1 MSAAAANADHGLGG
15 GKVLAHSN
23 GAIAHELSETVDLFL
38 RYMANQRRAAPNTVS
53 AYHNDL
59 TQFRDY
65 LAASGPSGPNRGPL
79 DLEDVDAGDVAGFVL
94 YLRTRGYSQ
103 ATIARKVAAVK
114 SFFRYASEDG
124 LVDTNPALALDSPQ
138 VHRAPPQAARPADV
152 EALLDAAGSRET
164 PDDLRNR
171 AMITLL
177 YHSGMRVGEVVGL
190 DTSDVDLDLGSVRCR
205 ARAGRVRSIPIP
217 GQAGESLRAYLSDGR
232 PHLARGEGEE
242 SGALFLNH
250 RGTRLTRQG
259 FWLIMK
265 DRARQAGIST
275 HITPHSLRHS
285 FALHHL
291 GSGTA
296 LRALKDLLGHVNIS
310 TTQIYAQ
317 ANGRNRA
324 ASSE

>member
-1 MSAAAANADHGLGG
+1 
-15 GKVLAHSN
+15 VLATN
-23 GAIAHELSETVDLFL
+23 GVIAHELSDTVGDFL
-38 RYMANQRRAAPNTVS
+38 RHMANQRRAAPNTVS

-65 LAASGPSGPNRGPL
+65 LASSGAAGSHGHGIG
-79 DLEDVDAGDVAGFVL
+79 LEEVDAGDVAGFVL

-114 SFFRYASEDG
+114 SFFRYASEAG
-124 LVDTNPALALDSPQ
+124 LIAANPALALDSPQ
-138 VHRAPPQAARPADV
+138 VHRAAPQAAQPADV
-152 EALLDAAGSRET
+152 EALLDAAGSRDT

-177 YHSGMRVGEVVGL
+177 YHSGMRVGEVVAL
-190 DTSDVDLDLGSVRCR
+190 DIGDLDLRQGSVRCR
-205 ARAGRVRSIPIP
+205 GRAGRVRSIPIAV
-217 GQAGESLRAYLSDGR
+217 QACDSLTAYLSEGR
-232 PHLARGEGEE
+232 PYLARGEAEE
-242 SGALFLNH
+242 SEALFLNH

-265 DRARQAGIST
+265 DRARQAGIGT
-275 HITPHSLRHS
+275 QITPHSLRHS

-310 TTQIYAQ
+310 TTQIYAH
-317 ANGRNRA
+317 ANGRSRA
-324 ASSE
+324 PSIE

>member
-1 MSAAAANADHGLGG
+1 
-15 GKVLAHSN
+15 VLARS
-23 GAIAHELSETVDLFL
+23 GLIAHDLSETVDHFL
-38 RYMANQRRAAPNTVS
+38 RHMANQRRAAPNTVS

-59 TQFRDY
+59 TQFHDY
-65 LAASGPSGPNRGPL
+65 LVDSGPAGARRNGVG
-79 DLEDVDAGDVAGFVL
+79 LEDVDAGDVAGFVL

-114 SFFRYASEDG
+114 SFFRFASESG

-138 VHRAPPQAARPADV
+138 VQRATPQAAQPADV

-164 PDDLRNR
+164 PDDRRNR

-177 YHSGMRVGEVVGL
+177 YHSGMRVGEVVAL
-190 DTSDVDLDLGSVRCR
+190 DVIDVDLDQGSVRCR
-205 ARAGRVRSIPIP
+205 GRAGRVRSIPV
-217 GQAGESLRAYLSDGR
+217 GAQACESLRGYLSNGR
-232 PHLARGEGEE
+232 PYLARNENDE
-242 SGALFLNH
+242 SEALFLNH

-265 DRARQAGIST
+265 DRARQAGIVAQ
-275 HITPHSLRHS
+275 ITPHSLRHS

-310 TTQIYAQ
+310 TTQIYAH
-317 ANGRNRA
+317 ASGRNRA
-324 ASSE
+324 PSSE

>member
-1 MSAAAANADHGLGG
+1 M
-15 GKVLAHSN
+15 VLARN
-23 GAIAHELSETVDLFL
+23 GVIAHELSESVDHFL
-38 RYMANQRRAAPNTVS
+38 RHMANQRRAAPNTIS

-59 TQFRDY
+59 TQFHDY
-65 LAASGPSGPNRGPL
+65 LVASSSGSGGVG
-79 DLEDVDAGDVAGFVL
+79 LEDVDAGTVAGFVL

-114 SFFRYASEDG
+114 SFFRYAADAG
-124 LVDTNPALALDSPQ
+124 LVRSNPALALDSPQ
-138 VHRAPPQAARPADV
+138 VQRTAPQAAQPADV
-152 EALLDAAGSRET
+152 EALLDAAGGRET

-177 YHSGMRVGEVVGL
+177 YHSGMRVGEVVAL
-190 DTSDVDLDLGSVRCR
+190 DVSDINLEPGSVRCR
-205 ARAGRVRSIPIP
+205 GRAGRVRSIPIALP
-217 GQAGESLRAYLSDGR
+217 ACESLRVYLADGR
-232 PHLARGEGEE
+232 PYLARGEGEGE
-242 SGALFLNH
+242 GEDEEALFLNH

-265 DRARQAGIST
+265 DRARQAGIGSQ
-275 HITPHSLRHS
+275 ITPHSLRHS

-310 TTQIYAQ
+310 TTQIYAH
-317 ANGRNRA
+317 ASVRNRA
-324 ASSE
+324 PTEPD

>member
-1 MSAAAANADHGLGG
+1 M
-15 GKVLAHSN
+15 LAQQ
-23 GAIAHELSETVDLFL
+23 GVVAHDLTETIDDFL
-38 RYMANQRRAAPNTVS
+38 RHLANQRRAAPNTVS

-59 TQFRDY
+59 TQFREY
-65 LAASGPSGPNRGPL
+65 LVSSEPAGGNGHAG
-79 DLEDVDAGDVAGFVL
+79 LEDVDPGTVAGFVL

-114 SFFRYASEDG
+114 SFFRYAAEAG
-124 LVDTNPALALDSPQ
+124 LIGRNPALDLDSPQ
-138 VHRAPPQAARPADV
+138 VQRATPQAAQPSDV
-152 EALLDAAGSRET
+152 AALLDAAGARET

-177 YHSGMRVGEVVGL
+177 YHSGMRVGEVVAL
-190 DTSDVDLDLGSVRCR
+190 DIDDLNLEGGVVRCR
-205 ARAGRVRSIPIP
+205 GRGGRIRSIPLAS
-217 GQAGESLRAYLSDGR
+217 QACDALHGYLGDGR
-232 PHLARGEGEE
+232 PYLARGEGEE
-242 SGALFLNH
+242 SRALFLNH

-265 DRARQAGIST
+265 DRARQAGIESP
-275 HITPHSLRHS
+275 ITPHSLRHS

-310 TTQIYAQ
+310 TTQIYAH
-317 ANGRNRA
+317 ANARGRA
-324 ASSE
+324 PDAE

>member
-1 MSAAAANADHGLGG
+1 M
-15 GKVLAHSN
+15 LAQN
-23 GAIAHELSETVDLFL
+23 GVINHELSETVDHFL
-38 RYMANQRRAAPNTVS
+38 RHMANQRRAAPNTVS

-59 TQFRDY
+59 TQFHDY
-65 LAASGPSGPNRGPL
+65 LLSSQPGGSDGHNGVG
-79 DLEDVDAGDVAGFVL
+79 LEDVDAGTVAGFVL

-114 SFFRYASEDG
+114 SFFRYAAEAG

-138 VHRAPPQAARPADV
+138 VQRAAPQAARPADV
-152 EALLDAAGSRET
+152 EALLDAAGARDT

-177 YHSGMRVGEVVGL
+177 YHSGMRVGEVVAL
-190 DTSDVDLDLGSVRCR
+190 DTGDLDLERGTVRCR
-205 ARAGRVRSIPIP
+205 GRAGRVRSIPVAS
-217 GQAGESLRAYLSDGR
+217 QASGPLRAYLANGR
-232 PHLARGEGEE
+232 PYLARGDGDGDETE
-242 SGALFLNH
+242 ALFLNH

-265 DRARQAGIST
+265 DRARQAGIGT
-275 HITPHSLRHS
+275 QITPHSLRHS

-310 TTQIYAQ
+310 TTQIYAH
-317 ANGRNRA
+317 ASARNRA
-324 ASSE
+324 PTTPE

>member
-1 MSAAAANADHGLGG
+1 M
-15 GKVLAHSN
+15 LARN
-23 GAIAHELSETVDLFL
+23 GVIAHELSDTVDHFL
-38 RYMANQRRAAPNTVS
+38 RHMANERRAAPNTVS

-59 TQFRDY
+59 SQFHDY
-65 LAASGPSGPNRGPL
+65 LVSSEPSGSTGHNGVG
-79 DLEDVDAGDVAGFVL
+79 LEDVDAGTVAGFVL

-114 SFFRYASEDG
+114 SFFRYAAEAG
-124 LVDTNPALALDSPQ
+124 LVGTNPALALDSPQ
-138 VHRAPPQAARPADV
+138 VQRSTPQAARPADV
-152 EALLDAAGSRET
+152 EALLDAAGARET

-177 YHSGMRVGEVVGL
+177 YHSGMRVGEVVAL
-190 DTSDVDLDLGSVRCR
+190 DTADVDVEHGTVRCR
-205 ARAGRVRSIPIP
+205 GRAGRVRSIPIAP
-217 GQAGESLRAYLSDGR
+217 PACQSVSVYLSDGR
-232 PHLARGEGEE
+232 PYLARPDSDGEE
-242 SGALFLNH
+242 SAALFLNH

-265 DRARQAGIST
+265 DRAKQAGIGSG
-275 HITPHSLRHS
+275 ITPHSLRHS

-317 ANGRNRA
+317 ASSRNRVPTA
-324 ASSE
+324 PE